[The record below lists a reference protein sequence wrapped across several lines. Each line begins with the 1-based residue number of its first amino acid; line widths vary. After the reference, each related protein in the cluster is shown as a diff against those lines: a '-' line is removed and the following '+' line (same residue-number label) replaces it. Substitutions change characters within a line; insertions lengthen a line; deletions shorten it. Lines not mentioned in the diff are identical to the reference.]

1 MTNPPRCFVAFQ
13 FSLPPL
19 PPIARSSQSHN
30 PLASLFTPS
39 ATKKISRRQMTSKAS
54 NKATCTRSAD
64 SDDAFYKLEH
74 TNWQRGVD
82 AYSAG
87 FGPLTSQS
95 VPTLLEKG
103 AFGDGLSCS
112 AAIQDAQH
120 ILDVATGQG
129 PVIDAAISKAKSMKI
144 DAKFTALDFSSN
156 FLQLAK
162 RNLEASHPD
171 TAIDWIEGDAQAM
184 PFDNEAFTS
193 VCCNFGILHLSDPD
207 LFLSESYRILKPGGR
222 LAFSAWSAPPATEGF
237 GLILSTVNDV
247 GNPHVELPAGP
258 PFFRF
263 SDANEIQRSMEAVG
277 FKDIDV
283 TTVETMEWHNV
294 GSADDLYEIL
304 LEGTAR
310 TRELLRAQT
319 PEETYAIQ
327 KELQKKYLE
336 ISEGESRPLRM
347 PCVVSSGRKPF
358 H

>member
-1 MTNPPRCFVAFQ
+1 MTNPTLVAFHCLQ
-13 FSLPPL
+13 PTLS
-19 PPIARSSQSHN
+19 PIARSFQSYI
-30 PLASLFTPS
+30 PLAPLILPS
-39 ATKKISRRQMTSKAS
+39 ATEKISRRQMTSKA
-54 NKATCTRSAD
+54 TRTANND
-64 SDDAFYKLEH
+64 NDPFYQLEL
-74 TNWQRGVD
+74 TNWQRVVD

-103 AFGDGLSCS
+103 GFGNGLS
-112 AAIQDAQH
+112 AASQH
-120 ILDVATGQG
+120 AILDVATGQG
-129 PVIDAAISKAKSMKI
+129 PVIDAAISKAKSTKV

-162 RNLEASHPD
+162 RNLETFHPD
-171 TAIDWIEGDAQAM
+171 TSIDWIEGDAQAM
-184 PFDNEAFTS
+184 PFDNEVFTS

-237 GLILSTVNDV
+237 GLILGAVNDV
-247 GNPHVELPAGP
+247 GNPNVDLPEGP

-263 SDANEIQRSMEAVG
+263 SNADEIQRSLQDVG
-277 FKDIDV
+277 FEDIDV
-283 TTVETMEWHNV
+283 TTVETMEWNNV

-319 PEETYAIQ
+319 PEETDAIQ
-327 KELQKKYLE
+327 KELQTKYLE
-336 ISEGESRPLRM
+336 ITEGGLRPLRM
-347 PCVVSSGRKPF
+347 PCIVSSGRKPLKES
-358 H
+358 

>member
-1 MTNPPRCFVAFQ
+1 
-13 FSLPPL
+13 
-19 PPIARSSQSHN
+19 
-30 PLASLFTPS
+30 
-39 ATKKISRRQMTSKAS
+39 MTSKAT
-54 NKATCTRSAD
+54 ATAD
-64 SDDAFYKLEH
+64 NDDDPFYQLEL

-103 AFGDGLSCS
+103 GFGVGLS
-112 AAIQDAQH
+112 AASQDAQH
-120 ILDVATGQG
+120 SILDVATGQG
-129 PVIDAAISKAKSMKI
+129 PVIEAAISKAKSIKI

-162 RNLEASHPD
+162 ENLEVAHPD
-171 TAIDWIEGDAQAM
+171 TPIEWIEGDAQAM
-184 PFDNEAFTS
+184 PFNDDAFTS

-237 GLILSTVNDV
+237 GLILGAVNDV
-247 GNPHVELPAGP
+247 GNPNVDLPEGP

-263 SDANEIQRSMEAVG
+263 SNADEIKRLMEAVG
-277 FKDIDV
+277 FEGIDV
-283 TTVETMEWHNV
+283 TKVETMEWINV

-319 PEETYAIQ
+319 PEETDAIQ
-327 KELQKKYLE
+327 KELQKRYLE
-336 ISEGESRPLRM
+336 ITEGGSRPLRM
-347 PCVVSSGRKPF
+347 PCVVSSGRKPLKSRE
-358 H
+358 

>member
-1 MTNPPRCFVAFQ
+1 M
-13 FSLPPL
+13 
-19 PPIARSSQSHN
+19 
-30 PLASLFTPS
+30 
-39 ATKKISRRQMTSKAS
+39 ATGKIPVSRRHMTSKA
-54 NKATCTRSAD
+54 TRIAD
-64 SDDAFYKLEH
+64 NEDDPFYQLEL

-103 AFGDGLSCS
+103 GFGDGSS
-112 AAIQDAQH
+112 AASQDAQ

-129 PVIDAAISKAKSMKI
+129 PVIDAAISKAKSTKI
-144 DAKFTALDFSSN
+144 DAKYTALDFSPN

-162 RNLEASHPD
+162 KNLEIAHPD
-171 TAIDWIEGDAQAM
+171 TSIEWIEGDAQAM
-184 PFDNEAFTS
+184 PFNDDAFTS

-207 LFLSESYRILKPGGR
+207 SFLSESYRILKPGGR

-237 GLILSTVNDV
+237 GLILGSVNDV
-247 GNPHVELPAGP
+247 GNPNVDLPEGP

-263 SDANEIQRSMEAVG
+263 SNADEIQRSMEAVG
-277 FKDIDV
+277 FEGIGV
-283 TTVETMEWHNV
+283 TTVETMEWNNV

-319 PEETYAIQ
+319 PEETAAIQ
-327 KELQKKYLE
+327 KELQDRYLE
-336 ISEGESRPLRM
+336 ITEDGSRPLRM
-347 PCVVSSGRKPF
+347 PCVVSSGRKPLKDS
-358 H
+358 

>member
-1 MTNPPRCFVAFQ
+1 
-13 FSLPPL
+13 
-19 PPIARSSQSHN
+19 
-30 PLASLFTPS
+30 
-39 ATKKISRRQMTSKAS
+39 MTSKA
-54 NKATCTRSAD
+54 ARAAD
-64 SDDAFYKLEH
+64 NDDADDDAFYQLEL

-103 AFGDGLSCS
+103 GFGDGNS
-112 AAIQDAQH
+112 AASQDAQ

-129 PVIDAAISKAKSMKI
+129 PVIDAAISKAKSTKI
-144 DAKFTALDFSSN
+144 DAKYTALDFSPN

-162 RNLEASHPD
+162 KNLEIAHPD
-171 TAIDWIEGDAQAM
+171 TSIEWIEGDAQTM
-184 PFDNEAFTS
+184 PFNDDAFTS

-207 LFLSESYRILKPGGR
+207 SFLSESYRILKPGGR

-237 GLILSTVNDV
+237 GLILGAVNDV
-247 GNPHVELPAGP
+247 GNPNVDLPEGP

-263 SDANEIQRSMEAVG
+263 SNADEIQRSMEAVG
-277 FKDIDV
+277 FEGIGV
-283 TTVETMEWHNV
+283 TTVETMEWNNV

-319 PEETYAIQ
+319 PEETAAIQ
-327 KELQKKYLE
+327 KELQDRYLQ
-336 ISEGESRPLRM
+336 ITEGGSRPLRM
-347 PCVVSSGRKPF
+347 PCVVSSGRKPLKDS
-358 H
+358 